1 MPPSGAATGKSE
13 PAIELLNALAG
24 SPVIVALAGLLLA
37 WWFYIKSPQT
47 PKKLAE
53 SLRGPYTLLLHK
65 YYVDELYNAAIIR
78 PLLWISTNVLWH
90 VVDETVIDGTVNGVA
105 RVARESG
112 SELREI
118 QSGNARS
125 YATWVVIGAVGVT
138 VLMIGLWGM
147 VR

>member
-1 MPPSGAATGKSE
+1 M
-13 PAIELLNALAG
+13 LHALAG
-24 SPVIVALAGLLLA
+24 PPVIVALAGLLLA

-53 SLRGPYTLLLHK
+53 SLRGPYTLVLHK
-65 YYVDELYNAAIIR
+65 YYVDELYNAAIIQ

-90 VVDETVIDGTVNGVA
+90 VVDEGVIDGTVNGVA

>member
-1 MPPSGAATGKSE
+1 
-13 PAIELLNALAG
+13 
-24 SPVIVALAGLLLA
+24 V
-37 WWFYIKSPQT
+37 
-47 PKKLAE
+47 
-53 SLRGPYTLLLHK
+53 LHK
-65 YYVDELYNAAIIR
+65 YYVDELYNAAIIQ